1 MKKLILILSL
11 LCSSVFA
18 EEYTPFN
25 WRNVPVVCGAPEDV
39 QNYIDYN
46 ELTPKHLSLGR
57 ESSDTDGETIYMIT
71 YYENDKGETLVTA
84 NVPNGIETCILYH
97 TFNKMQVLENSK
109 PNT

>member
-18 EEYTPFN
+18 EEYTPFH

-57 ESSDTDGETIYMIT
+57 ESSDPDGEPIYMIT

-84 NVPNGIETCILYH
+84 DVPNGIETCILYH
-97 TFNKMQVLENSK
+97 TFNKMQVLENLK